1 MNGRTGHGGDESKDY
16 VVGAT
21 ARVARRSVQN
31 MSGYK
36 EKGFADRLS
45 ASARAK
51 AATVEHFKAQPAPDD
66 PTVLERQARSRAVA
80 EAREQR
86 ATARRLAREADLA
99 RIAEHEARR
108 AAEELARELE
118 AAQRETEL
126 EAERK
131 AARDARYAARKKRK

>member
-1 MNGRTGHGGDESKDY
+1 
-16 VVGAT
+16 
-21 ARVARRSVQN
+21 
-31 MSGYK
+31 MSAFK

-51 AATVEHFKAQPAPDD
+51 AARVEHFKAQPAPDH
-66 PTVLERQARSRAVA
+66 PTVLDRQARNRALA

-86 ATARRLAREADLA
+86 AAAKRAAREADLA
-99 RIAEHEARR
+99 RLAEDESRR
-108 AAEELARELE
+108 AAEELARETE
-118 AAQRETEL
+118 AAQRENEL